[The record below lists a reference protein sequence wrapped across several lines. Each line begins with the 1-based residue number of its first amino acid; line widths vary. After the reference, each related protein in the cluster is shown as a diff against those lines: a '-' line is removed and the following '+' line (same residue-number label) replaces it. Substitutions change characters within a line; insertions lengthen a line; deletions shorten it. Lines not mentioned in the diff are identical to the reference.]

1 MITLLLILAI
11 AVVILIVLIWAIDQ
25 TGIPYPASML
35 LKVLVV
41 LIAIIIVAQQA
52 GFSLHGLG

>member
-1 MITLLLILAI
+1 MIELLLILAI
-11 AVVILIVLIWAIDQ
+11 AVVIVIVLIWAIDQ

-41 LIAIIIVAQQA
+41 LIAIIIVAERS
-52 GFSLHGLG
+52 GFSLSGLR

>member
-1 MITLLLILAI
+1 MIALLLILAI

-41 LIAIIIVAQQA
+41 LIAIIVVAQQA